1 MQLKNINYKN
11 KWYVYILE
19 CEDKSLY
26 VGATND
32 LERRLIEHKKGK
44 GSKFVRSRKAAKIIY
59 TEEFNN
65 KYKAFKREREIKG
78 HSRQKKLELIKLLK

>member
-1 MQLKNINYKN
+1 MQSES
-11 KWYVYILE
+11 KWSVYILE

-26 VGATND
+26 VGATNN

-44 GSKFVRSRKAAKIIY
+44 GSKFVRSRKASKIIY

-65 KYKAFKREREIKG
+65 KYEAYTREREIKG
-78 HSRQKKLELIKLLK
+78 FSRQKKLKLIK